1 MCAELKELGIKP
13 IVSVWPTINP
23 NSENWEYMNEKNML
37 VRTENGQ
44 YGTFNFFGQQTFI
57 DTMNPHTREYV
68 WSKIKENY
76 YDYGIKSFWLDE
88 AEPEVHPQQFGHLHF
103 YPGNGA
109 QTAMMYPYYYVKMLY
124 DGLTSVG
131 EKEVI
136 SLTRAAYPGS
146 QKYGAAVWNG
156 DIVSDWRALRQSV
169 TSGLSMAMC
178 GIPWWNSDI
187 GGFLNGDTESE
198 EFRELLVRWF
208 QFGLFSPIM
217 RLHGDRKRTKD
228 QPNPHPELMCKSGGP
243 NEIWC
248 FGEENYETLKKL
260 IETREKLK
268 SYTVKYMDIA
278 SKTGSPIMRPMFYD
292 FYEDEICY
300 TLEDQYMYGED
311 ILFAPIM
318 EKGQIE
324 RKVYLPAGYW
334 ILTKDGSEYEG
345 GQWFTISAKLN
356 EYIAFV
362 KKDSDVLKAFE

>member
-1 MCAELKELGIKP
+1 
-13 IVSVWPTINP
+13 
-23 NSENWEYMNEKNML
+23 
-37 VRTENGQ
+37 
-44 YGTFNFFGQQTFI
+44 
-57 DTMNPHTREYV
+57 
-68 WSKIKENY
+68 
-76 YDYGIKSFWLDE
+76 
-88 AEPEVHPQQFGHLHF
+88 
-103 YPGNGA
+103 
-109 QTAMMYPYYYVKMLY
+109 
-124 DGLTSVG
+124 
-131 EKEVI
+131 
-136 SLTRAAYPGS
+136 
-146 QKYGAAVWNG
+146 
-156 DIVSDWRALRQSV
+156 
-169 TSGLSMAMC
+169 
-178 GIPWWNSDI
+178 
-187 GGFLNGDTESE
+187 
-198 EFRELLVRWF
+198 
-208 QFGLFSPIM
+208 M